1 MAKCLMIFMFL
12 EVKNSIEEDV
22 VGRVNDM
29 QNHLCVY
36 SSNEEVS
43 ESEQN
48 GLLRFVEA
56 Q

>member
-36 SSNEEVS
+36 LSNEEVS
-43 ESEQN
+43 ES
-48 GLLRFVEA
+48 
-56 Q
+56 